1 MKVITSKNAL
11 EVLADLFS
19 TDENRIYRSFHG
31 EKLHC
36 IPVEIVRTGGSVRA
50 FLVEQSQKTAST
62 FAKRAVGGEHIAW
75 IIGSLDRSNR
85 QYYGHIDSTGLHLQ

>member
-1 MKVITSKNAL
+1 MKVITRYSCGNSKN
-11 EVLADLFS
+11 
-19 TDENRIYRSFHG
+19 R
-31 EKLHC
+31 
-36 IPVEIVRTGGSVRA
+36 GSVRA

-75 IIGSLDRSNR
+75 IIGSLGRSNR